1 MVYGELGVTPISLLA
16 KLRVLKYWCKDIN
29 RKDSKIRNRLY
40 RTAFGLYES
49 FNVELSWLKF
59 VHDTLNSIDLTY
71 I

>member
-1 MVYGELGVTPISLLA
+1 
-16 KLRVLKYWCKDIN
+16 
-29 RKDSKIRNRLY
+29 LY

-71 I
+71 IWDQHSFKPPTMFS